1 MAGRPKAKIDWNEVD
16 NYLKAQCNGTGI
28 AGILGIAPLTLYRAC
43 KDTHNVNFDTYSA
56 QKKGEGK
63 ELLKAK
69 MFSTAMTGNVSMQ
82 IWLSKQYLGMKDSID
97 DNTHQDQ
104 TVSFEFTEV
113 K

>member
-28 AGILGIAPLTLYRAC
+28 AGLLGIHVNTLYEEC
-43 KDTHNVNFDTYSA
+43 KRLYKCNFSEYSA